1 MKRAFVVWRRI
12 ERRFSE
18 TSFKR
23 LKLENIMKRHL
34 IPTLAAAVLGLL
46 ASSGFAPA
54 QAYTITDLG
63 ADTTPYAVNDAGQ
76 VADAVN
82 YPAVLVNRT
91 TTIPAY
97 SRGFIWNNGARTV
110 FGTLG
115 GPGSTARAINIHG
128 QVAGYA
134 DTSSVSGS
142 ARACLWDATGIHNLN
157 LIAGPNGITA
167 ASLGWVLTT
176 AYGINDHGQI
186 VGRGVKTGETSTTD
200 AYLWE
205 RDAAGNVAV
214 QRVNLGIPQSGDAE
228 TRGINNAGQVVGS
241 VPYVVSGLTW
251 PYASLWQRDLNGI
264 GYNVPLGLLGGPA
277 SQAYSI
283 NNYGEVVGY
292 ALLANG
298 RPNAFYWSDVNGNGV
313 SDSGEMVSLGTLGG
327 LHSVAFTI
335 NDAGQVVG
343 WAFDAAG
350 AYRAFVWDAVNG
362 MRDLNALSNVGSTWL
377 LKEARAIDNPGR
389 IVGNGSFTVIT
400 VGRGNKVTYSTQNHG
415 FLLTP

>member
-1 MKRAFVVWRRI
+1 VARDI
-12 ERRFSE
+12 N
-18 TSFKR
+18 T
-23 LKLENIMKRHL
+23 
-34 IPTLAAAVLGLL
+34 
-46 ASSGFAPA
+46 
-54 QAYTITDLG
+54 Y
-63 ADTTPYAVNDAGQ
+63 GQ
-76 VADAVN
+76 VV
-82 YPAVLVNRT
+82 
-91 TTIPAY
+91 
-97 SRGFIWNNGARTV
+97 
-110 FGTLG
+110 
-115 GPGSTARAINIHG
+115 
-128 QVAGYA
+128 GYA

-214 QRVNLGIPQSGDAE
+214 QRVNLGIPNNGAE

-241 VPYVVSGLTW
+241 VPNVVSGATL
-251 PYASLWQRDLNGI
+251 PYASLWQRDLNGV
-264 GYNVPLGLLGGPA
+264 GYNVNLGLLGGNMSHA
-277 SQAYSI
+277 NSI
-283 NNYGEVVGY
+283 NNFAEVVGY
-292 ALLANG
+292 AVWANG
-298 RPNAFYWSDVNGNGV
+298 YPNAFYWSDANGNGV
-313 SDSGEMVSLGTLGG
+313 PDSGEMVSLGTLGG
-327 LHSVAFTI
+327 LHSVANMI

-350 AYRAFVWDAVNG
+350 AYRAFVWDDVNG
-362 MRDLNALSNVGSTWL
+362 MRNLNTLSNAGSNWSLTT
-377 LKEARAIDNPGR
+377 ACAINNPGR

>member
-12 ERRFSE
+12 ECRFSE

-23 LKLENIMKRHL
+23 PKLERIMKRHL

-63 ADTTPYAVNDAGQ
+63 ANTMPYAVNDGGQ
-76 VADAVN
+76 VAGAVG
-82 YPAVLVNRT
+82 YPAVRVNRT
-91 TTIPAY
+91 TTIPGY
-97 SRGFIWNNGARTV
+97 SRGFIWNNGATTQ

-115 GPGSTARAINIHG
+115 GPGSTARAINIYG
-128 QVAGYA
+128 QVAGFS
-134 DTSSVSGS
+134 DTSSTSGS
-142 ARACLWDATGIHNLN
+142 ARAFLWESATGMRNLN

-167 ASLGWVLTT
+167 ASLGWTLTS
-176 AYGINDHGQI
+176 AWGINDNGQI
-186 VGRGVKTGETSTTD
+186 VGCGQKSGQTSSTD

-205 RDAAGNVAV
+205 RDAAENVSV
-214 QRVNLGIPQSGDAE
+214 QRVNLGIPQRGDAE
-228 TRGINNAGQVVGS
+228 TRGINNAGQVAGS
-241 VPYVVSGLTW
+241 VPNVVSGQTW
-251 PYASLWQRDLNGI
+251 PYASLWQRDLNGV
-264 GYNVPLGLLGGPA
+264 GYNVPLGLLGGIM
-277 SQAYSI
+277 SQAYGI
-283 NNYGEVVGY
+283 NKFAEVAGY
-292 ALLANG
+292 ATRANG
-298 RPNAFYWSDVNGNGV
+298 YVNAFYWSDANNGV
-313 SDSGEMVSLGTLGG
+313 SDPGKMVSLGTLGG
-327 LHSVAFTI
+327 MMSVAFTI

-377 LKEARAIDNPGR
+377 LKAAVAINNPGW
-389 IVGNGSFTVIT
+389 IVGHGSFTVIS

>member
-1 MKRAFVVWRRI
+1 
-12 ERRFSE
+12 
-18 TSFKR
+18 
-23 LKLENIMKRHL
+23 MKRHL

-46 ASSGFAPA
+46 ANSGFAPA

-63 ADTTPYAVNDAGQ
+63 ADTMPYAVNDAGQ
-76 VADAVN
+76 VAGAVN
-82 YPAVLVNRT
+82 YPAT
-91 TTIPAY
+91 STKHTTIPAY
-97 SRGFIWNNGARTV
+97 GRGFIWNNGAKTV

-115 GPGSTARAINIHG
+115 GPNSVARGLNKYG
-128 QVAGYA
+128 QVVGYSET
-134 DTSSVSGS
+134 TSTSGS
-142 ARACLWDATGIHNLN
+142 YNAFLWESATGLRNLN
-157 LIAGPNGITA
+157 FIAGPNGITA

-176 AYGINDHGQI
+176 AFGINDNGQI

-214 QRVNLGIPQSGDAE
+214 QRVNLGIPNNGAE
-228 TRGINNAGQVVGS
+228 TRGINNAGQVAGS
-241 VPYVVSGLTW
+241 VPNVISGQTW
-251 PYASLWQRDLNGI
+251 PYASLWQRDLTGV
-264 GYNVPLGLLGGPA
+264 GYNVNLGLLGGNISHA
-277 SQAYSI
+277 NSI

-298 RPNAFYWSDVNGNGV
+298 AANAFYWSDANGNGV
-313 SDSGEMVSLGTLGG
+313 SDPGEMLSLGTLGG
-327 LHSVAFTI
+327 MMSVAFTI

-343 WAFDAAG
+343 WGHDAASNP
-350 AYRAFVWDAVNG
+350 RAFVWDAVNG

-377 LKEARAIDNPGR
+377 LKEARAINNPGR
-389 IVGNGSFTVIT
+389 IVGAGSFTVIT